1 MYSEASM
8 LALKKR
14 IGFGDLS
21 EDSVVIQPEHTT
33 GTSGRTV
40 PYFHRLAALDNLFA
54 SVSKSKTNTAKFN
67 AYLLQMKT
75 DAVKSVL
82 TAIMELDKGYR
93 DDVDYSDTLIQRPEL
108 FDDSI
113 GYSLAI
119 SIIEQLVATS
129 RINIEE
135 RNASL
140 KYDKLKIELEGFRDE
155 KGNVL
160 AKGLRADLY
169 RSMKKAAKIIFPN
182 PLVVEALNDYW

>member
-1 MYSEASM
+1 MYSNASI
-8 LALKKR
+8 LALEKR

-21 EDSVVIQPEHTT
+21 DNSVVIQPEHIT

-40 PYFHRLAALDNLFA
+40 PYFHRLATLDNLFA
-54 SVSKSKTNTAKFN
+54 AVSNSVTETEEFN

-82 TAIMELDKGYR
+82 TSIMELDKGYR
-93 DDVDYSDTLIQRPEL
+93 SDVDYSDTLIKRPEL

-119 SIIEQLVATS
+119 SVIEQLVSTS
-129 RINIEE
+129 RINREE
-135 RNASL
+135 RSASL

-169 RSMKKAAKIIFPN
+169 RSVKKAAKIIFPK
-182 PLVVEALNDYW
+182 PLIVEALNDYW